1 MKAKVTEKK
10 KQNYTVH
17 LRCAEKINI
26 IHWTKL
32 TEVKLTVRG
41 KIYILTT
48 IGLMLRNALYP

>member
-1 MKAKVTEKK
+1 MKAKVTEKN

-41 KIYILTT
+41 
-48 IGLMLRNALYP
+48 